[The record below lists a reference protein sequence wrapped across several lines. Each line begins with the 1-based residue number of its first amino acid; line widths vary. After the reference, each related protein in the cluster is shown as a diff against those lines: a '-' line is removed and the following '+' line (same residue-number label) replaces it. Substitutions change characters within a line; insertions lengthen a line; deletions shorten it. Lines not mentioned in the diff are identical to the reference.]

1 MVSAHL
7 KENLIAVC
15 LAALLAWWIFF
26 VVRNT
31 PMFQANIANGIQ
43 QEKLDAADIVMNLET
58 QKVELVTQRSFSNV
72 ASVSML
78 VFVDEERLKLQKEQA
93 SSAFSLQMTTAQWW
107 GRLVVLTNVGQ
118 IDKDASLISFAGKGD
133 QHALTISDVLVTYTN
148 NQTERL
154 ALGTRVSTTK

>member
-31 PMFQANIANGIQ
+31 PMFQANIASGIQ
-43 QEKLDAADIVMNLET
+43 QDKLDAADIVMNLEA
-58 QKVELVTQRSFSNV
+58 QKTDLVVQRAFSNV

-78 VFVDEERLKLQKEQA
+78 LFVDEERLKLEKEQT
-93 SSAFSLQMTTAQWW
+93 SSNFSVQMTTAQWW
-107 GRLVVLTNVGQ
+107 WRLVVVSNIGQ
-118 IDKDASLISFAGKGD
+118 IDKNTALVSFAGEGD
-133 QHALTISDVLVTYTN
+133 QHALSISDVLVTYTN

-154 ALGTRVSTTK
+154 ALGTRVSTK